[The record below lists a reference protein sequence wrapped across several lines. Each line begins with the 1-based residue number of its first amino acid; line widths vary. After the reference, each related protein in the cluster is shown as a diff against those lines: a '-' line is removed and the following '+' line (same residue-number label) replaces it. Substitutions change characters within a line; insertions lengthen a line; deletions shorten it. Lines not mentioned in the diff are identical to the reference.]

1 MKMTNNQSAS
11 NSLTGHPSTNMKT
24 TVNTTKLIK
33 TTVATAAIALLA
45 QLQLPAQ
52 PWQTVDDYQH
62 TPGKMARAWATGL
75 DAQGNLYT
83 AGQAYDAA
91 NVRHALVMRSS
102 DQGATWAT
110 IEDFN
115 YRPGTNTYFLSFAV
129 DPAQNLY
136 AVGVADMSANPVYSR
151 WHWIV
156 RKSTDHGATWATA
169 DDFVP
174 DTGASDG
181 RNTAS
186 GVAVDAAGNV
196 YVVGMVHQRVGKSS
210 YPYEF
215 WVVRKSS
222 NAGATWTT
230 VDQYGYPNA
239 PESLANA
246 VLATPAGLFVCGL
259 SVATSGRGP
268 QWVVRKSAN
277 AGTTWTTVDN
287 FYSST
292 AFNQPNALTADAAG
306 NLYVGG
312 FSDINTAGSYSHYWV
327 VRKGSNGGTSWQT
340 ADAFRYFPYPTTF
353 TANDALG
360 MGTDA
365 LGNVYAVGSGTD
377 ANRVGHWVVRA
388 TANQGASWVTVDDF
402 QYASGQYSAAH
413 GFGLDAAGNV
423 HVCGTGT
430 DPVSGGHWLVR
441 KAMP

>member
-1 MKMTNNQSAS
+1 M
-11 NSLTGHPSTNMKT
+11 NSC
-24 TVNTTKLIK
+24 KLIRM
-33 TTVATAAIALLA
+33 TMALAATALLA
-45 QLQLPAQ
+45 QTQLPAQ
-52 PWQTVDDYQH
+52 PWQTVDDFQYS
-62 TPGKMARAWATGL
+62 PGKTACAWATGL

-83 AGQAYDAA
+83 AGWAYDAA
-91 NVRHALVMRSS
+91 NIRHALVMCSS

-110 IEDFN
+110 IQDFN

-136 AVGVADMSANPVYSR
+136 AIGVATMASLSGNPD
-151 WHWIV
+151 HWIV
-156 RKSTDHGATWATA
+156 RKSADHGATWTTA

-174 DTGASDG
+174 DSGVGDG
-181 RNTAS
+181 RNVAS

-196 YVVGMVHQRVGKSS
+196 YVVGMIHKRVGKSS
-210 YPYEF
+210 YSYEF

-239 PESLANA
+239 PESVANA

-306 NLYVGG
+306 NVYVGG
-312 FSDINTAGSYSHYWV
+312 FSDIMGSYAHYWV
-327 VRKGSNGGTSWQT
+327 VRKGSNGGASWQT
-340 ADAFRYFPYPTTF
+340 VDAFRYFPYPTTF

-360 MGTDA
+360 MGTDV
-365 LGNVYAVGSGTD
+365 LGNVYAVGGGTD
-377 ANRVGHWVVRA
+377 ANRVGHWMVRA
-388 TANQGASWVTVDDF
+388 SANQGASWVTVDDF
-402 QYASGQYSAAH
+402 EYVSGPSSIPH
-413 GFGLDAAGNV
+413 SFGLDAAGNV
-423 HVCGTGT
+423 YVGGEGR
-430 DPVSGGHWLVR
+430 DPVSGYHWLVR
-441 KAMP
+441 KATP

>member
-1 MKMTNNQSAS
+1 MTIAFF
-11 NSLTGHPSTNMKT
+11 
-24 TVNTTKLIK
+24 
-33 TTVATAAIALLA
+33 ATALLA
-45 QLQLPAQ
+45 QTQLPAQ
-52 PWQTVDDYQH
+52 TWQTVDDFQY
-62 TPGKMARAWATGL
+62 TAGKGATALGAGL
-75 DAQGNLYT
+75 DTQSNLYT
-83 AGQAYDAA
+83 AGWAYDAA
-91 NVRHALVMRSS
+91 NIQHALVMRSS
-102 DQGATWAT
+102 DQGATWET

-136 AVGVADMSANPVYSR
+136 AVGVANMAPLSGAPD
-151 WHWIV
+151 HWIV
-156 RKSTDHGATWATA
+156 RKSADHGATWTTV

-174 DTGASDG
+174 DSGVGDG
-181 RNTAS
+181 RNVAS
-186 GVAVDAAGNV
+186 GVAVDGVGNV
-196 YVVGMVHQRVGKSS
+196 YVVGMVHKRVGMSS
-210 YPYEF
+210 HSYEF
-215 WVVRKSS
+215 WVVRKSAD
-222 NAGATWTT
+222 AGATWTT

-239 PESLANA
+239 PESVASA

-268 QWVVRKSAN
+268 QWVVRKCAN

-306 NLYVGG
+306 NVYVGG
-312 FSDINTAGSYSHYWV
+312 FSDINTAGSYAHYWV
-327 VRKGSNGGTSWQT
+327 VRKGTNGGASWQT
-340 ADAFRYFPYPTTF
+340 VDAFRYFPYPTTF

-377 ANRVGHWVVRA
+377 ANRVGHWVVRGS
-388 TANQGASWVTVDDF
+388 ANQGASWVTVDDF

-423 HVCGTGT
+423 YVCGTGT

-441 KAMP
+441 KATP

>member
-1 MKMTNNQSAS
+1 MHMNTNTLLRMTG
-11 NSLTGHPSTNMKT
+11 SL
-24 TVNTTKLIK
+24 
-33 TTVATAAIALLA
+33 AAALLA
-45 QLQLPAQ
+45 QTQLPAQ
-52 PWQTVDDYQH
+52 PWQTVDDYQYS
-62 TPGKMARAWATGL
+62 PGKMARAWATGL

-91 NVRHALVMRSS
+91 NIRHAVVMRSS

-136 AVGVADMSANPVYSR
+136 AVGVANLAPLSGAPD
-151 WHWIV
+151 HWIV
-156 RKSTDHGATWATA
+156 RKSADHGATWTTA

-174 DTGASDG
+174 DIGASDG

-239 PESLANA
+239 PESVANA

-306 NLYVGG
+306 NVYVGG
-312 FSDINTAGSYSHYWV
+312 SSDINTAGSYAHYWV
-327 VRKGSNGGTSWQT
+327 VRKGANGGASWQT
-340 ADAFRYFPYPTTF
+340 VDAFRYFPNPTTF

-377 ANRVGHWVVRA
+377 ANRVGHWVVRGS
-388 TANQGASWVTVDDF
+388 ANQGASWVTVDDF
-402 QYASGQYSAAH
+402 QYATGQYSAAH

-441 KAMP
+441 KATP

>member
-1 MKMTNNQSAS
+1 M
-11 NSLTGHPSTNMKT
+11 
-24 TVNTTKLIK
+24 NTTKLTKIA
-33 TTVATAAIALLA
+33 VATSAVALLA

-52 PWQTVDDYQH
+52 PWQTVDDFQYS
-62 TPGKMARAWATGL
+62 PGKMARAWATGL

-91 NVRHALVMRSS
+91 NVRHAVVMRSS
-102 DQGATWAT
+102 NQGVTWAT

-136 AVGVADMSANPVYSR
+136 AVGVANLAPLSGAPD
-151 WHWIV
+151 HWIV
-156 RKSTDHGATWATA
+156 RKSADHGATWITA

-186 GVAVDAAGNV
+186 GVAVDGAGNV

-239 PESLANA
+239 PESVANA

-259 SVATSGRGP
+259 SVATSSRGP

-292 AFNQPNALTADAAG
+292 AYNWPNALTADPAG
-306 NLYVGG
+306 NVYVGG
-312 FSDINTAGSYSHYWV
+312 SSDINTAGSYSHYWV
-327 VRKGSNGGTSWQT
+327 VRKGSNGGASWQT
-340 ADAFRYFPYPTTF
+340 VDAFRYFPYPTTF

-365 LGNVYAVGSGTD
+365 LGNVYAVGCGTD

-402 QYASGQYSAAH
+402 QYATGQSAAAH

-423 HVCGTGT
+423 YVGGTGN
-430 DPVSGGHWLVR
+430 DPVSGSHWLVR
-441 KAMP
+441 KATP